1 MRVNNMNQDDILH
14 YEQIQDMLL
23 TEGWKNVQKEFSIL
37 ADAIEGIDAVKSVE
51 DLYYKKGQLNIA
63 NLILNLPHTVDSA
76 LDVLK
81 EESQDD

>member
-1 MRVNNMNQDDILH
+1 MNEADILH

-23 TEGWKNVQKEFSIL
+23 TDGWKNVHKEISIL
-37 ADAIEGIDAVKSVE
+37 ADAIEGIDAVNSVE

-63 NLILNLPHTVDSA
+63 NLILNLPHTVDST

-81 EESQDD
+81 EEAQDD

>member
-1 MRVNNMNQDDILH
+1 MNEADVLH

-23 TEGWKNVQKEFSIL
+23 TDGWKNVHKEISIL
-37 ADAIEGIDAVKSVE
+37 ADAIEGIDAVNSVE

-63 NLILNLPHTVDSA
+63 NLILNLPHTVDST

-81 EESQDD
+81 EEAQDD